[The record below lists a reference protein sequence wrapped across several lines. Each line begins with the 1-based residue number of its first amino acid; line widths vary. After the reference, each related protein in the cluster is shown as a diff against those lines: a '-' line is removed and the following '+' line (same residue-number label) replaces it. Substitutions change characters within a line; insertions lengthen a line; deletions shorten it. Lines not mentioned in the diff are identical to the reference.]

1 MNAPASPPPPS
12 ALRKTLYAISLL
24 GESKI
29 GMIGGALCLFWIL
42 VAVFAPW
49 LAPFGPTEQIQPLQ
63 NTGAVAPD
71 GQVFWLGTDNLGR
84 DVLSRIIY
92 GSRTVLLWAPL
103 ATACAYVVGIVMG
116 LAAGYLGGII
126 DEFLSFT
133 ANLILSFPVLVLY
146 ILIISIIGASSINI
160 VIAVTFASSPAIFR
174 IVRGEVLSIRPR
186 DFVAASQTRGENA
199 FYIMFFEILPNAKGP
214 LIVDSCLRLGYTTIT
229 IGILGF
235 LGLGF
240 PPPTPDWGGMVN
252 DGRVMALTFPHMVIY
267 PCLAISSFVLGL
279 NLLADGLR
287 EISLT
292 D

>member
-1 MNAPASPPPPS
+1 MADQQRTRPTSIW
-12 ALRKTLYAISLL
+12 RKMLHLISLL

-29 GMIGGALCLFWIL
+29 GMIGFGICLFWIL

-49 LAPFGPTEQIQPLQ
+49 LAPYGATEQIEPLQ
-63 NTGAVAPD
+63 TTAAMAAD
-71 GQVFWLGTDNLGR
+71 GGRFWLGTDNLGR

-103 ATACAYVVGIVMG
+103 ATASAYVVGIVMG
-116 LAAGYLGGII
+116 LAAGYMGGMI
-126 DEFLSFT
+126 DEVLSFT

-174 IVRGEVLSIRPR
+174 IVRGEVLGIRPR
-186 DFVAASQTRGENA
+186 DFVAASQTRGENS

-252 DGRVMALTFPHMVIY
+252 DGRVMALIFPHMVIY

-287 EISLT
+287 EISLS

>member
-1 MNAPASPPPPS
+1 MNAQHSSGTAS
-12 ALRKTLYAISLL
+12 TLMKLIHAISLMR
-24 GESKI
+24 ESKI
-29 GMIGGALCLFWIL
+29 GMVGAALCIFWLL
-42 VAVFAPW
+42 VAIFAPW
-49 LAPFGPTEQIQPLQ
+49 IAPFGPTEQIDPLRTAGDIAA
-63 NTGAVAPD
+63 N

-92 GSRTVLLWAPL
+92 GSRTVLLWAPV
-103 ATACAYVVGIVMG
+103 ATACAYVVGVFMG
-116 LAAGYLGGII
+116 LAAGYMGGVI
-126 DEFLSFT
+126 DEVLSFT

-146 ILIISIIGASSINI
+146 ILIISIIGSSSINI

-174 IVRGEVLSIRPR
+174 IVRGEVLSVRPR
-186 DFVAASQTRGENA
+186 DFIAASQTRGENSL
-199 FYIMFFEILPNAKGP
+199 YIMFSEVLPNVKGP

-287 EISLT
+287 EVSLN